1 LIKNETSYSHSYWY
15 FDNHI
20 GATMTKRLGILGGM
34 GPAASAEYI
43 TRLIQ
48 QTSATCDQEHI
59 PFVLWNEPR
68 TPDRSTSL
76 RNGDDRPLP
85 YLLQGIQVLKDA
97 GCNFIVIPCNT
108 AHFWYDELIKF
119 RVPIIHIV
127 DSVAYSLCDAE
138 VNSGT
143 IGIMGTQATIEL
155 GLYQNHLT
163 DWNCIVPTQEEMD
176 NIVQPAIDLV
186 KAGDMIKSHAMLMS
200 VVDSLIARGAKAVVL
215 GCTEIPLA
223 VREDNQNGRP
233 LINSIDSLVKAAIK
247 EFDRP

>member
-1 LIKNETSYSHSYWY
+1 
-15 FDNHI
+15 
-20 GATMTKRLGILGGM
+20 MTKRLGILGGM

-48 QTSATCDQEHI
+48 QTPASCDQEHI

-97 GCNFIVIPCNT
+97 GCNFVVIPCNT

-119 RVPIIHIV
+119 QVPIVHIV
-127 DSVAYSLCDAE
+127 DSVAYSLCDVD
-138 VNSGT
+138 VNNGT

-155 GLYQNHLT
+155 GLYQDHLT
-163 DWNCIVPTQEEMD
+163 DWDCIVPTQEEMD
-176 NIVQPAIDLV
+176 TLVQPAIDLI
-186 KAGDMIKSHAMLMS
+186 KSGDMSRAYDMFMI
-200 VVDSLIARGAKAVVL
+200 VIDSLIARGARAVVL

-223 VREDNQNGRP
+223 VDQNRRDGIP
-233 LINSIDSLVKAAIK
+233 LINSIDSLVKAAIN

>member
-1 LIKNETSYSHSYWY
+1 
-15 FDNHI
+15 
-20 GATMTKRLGILGGM
+20 MTKRLGILGGM

-48 QTSATCDQEHI
+48 QTQANCDQEHI

-76 RNGDDRPLP
+76 RNGDDLPLP

-97 GCNFIVIPCNT
+97 GCNFVVIPCNT

-119 RVPIIHIV
+119 RIPIIHIV
-127 DSVAYSLCDAE
+127 DSVAYSLCDAD
-138 VNSGT
+138 VDSGT
-143 IGIMGTQATIEL
+143 IGVMGTQATIEL

-163 DWNCIVPTQEEMD
+163 DWNCIVPSQEEMN

-200 VVDSLIARGAKAVVL
+200 VVDSLITRGAKAVVL

-223 VREDNQNGRP
+223 IRENNQNGIP

>member
-1 LIKNETSYSHSYWY
+1 LIKNETSWNYCCCY